1 MSACIIA
8 AWQINPT
15 GKVLN
20 MAKIDYK
27 KEYGDW
33 YTASTSQP
41 KWVELP
47 LLNYLMI
54 DGKGDPNTSPEY
66 QQAVEALYS
75 LAYGLKFKIKKGE
88 AGLDYGVLPL
98 EGLWWVPDM
107 SKFTQTSKED
117 WLWTM
122 MIMQPPFVTPQL
134 VDIVQSEIK
143 RKKDLPA
150 LDLVSFESYTEGQ
163 AAQIMHLGPYAEEA
177 PTIKKL
183 HTFIHS
189 QDYVRHGKHHEIY
202 LGDPRRSAPEKLR
215 TIIRQ
220 PVNTSKK

>member
-1 MSACIIA
+1 MKDCIIED
-8 AWQINPT
+8 WQPEPFSEGT
-15 GKVLN
+15 R

-33 YTASTSQP
+33 FTASTSQP

-47 LLNYLMI
+47 ALNYLMI
-54 DGKGDPNTSPEY
+54 DGKGDPNTSVEY
-66 QQAVEALYS
+66 QQAVEALFA

-88 AGLDYGVLPL
+88 TGLDYGVLPL

-122 MIMQPPFVTPQL
+122 MIMQPACVTPQL
-134 VDIVQSEIK
+134 TATVASEIK
-143 RKKDLPA
+143 RKKNLPS

-163 AAQIMHLGPYAEEA
+163 AAQIMHIGPYSEEA
-177 PTIKKL
+177 PTIEKL

-189 QDYVRHGKHHEIY
+189 QNYVRHGKHHEIY
-202 LGDPRRSAPEKLR
+202 LGDPRLAAPEKLR

-220 PVNTSKK
+220 PVSISTK

>member
-1 MSACIIA
+1 
-8 AWQINPT
+8 
-15 GKVLN
+15 

-54 DGKGDPNTSPEY
+54 DGKGDPNTAPEY

-88 AGLDYGVLPL
+88 TGLDYGVLPL

-122 MIMQPPFVTPQL
+122 MILQPPFVTPRL
-134 VDIVQSEIK
+134 VASVQSEIK
-143 RKKDLPA
+143 KKKNLPA
-150 LDLVSFESYTEGQ
+150 LELVSFESYTEGQ
-163 AAQIMHLGPYAEEA
+163 AAQIMHLGPYSEEA
-177 PTIKKL
+177 PAIEKL

-189 QDYVRHGKHHEIY
+189 QDFVRHGKHHEIY
-202 LGDPRRSAPEKLR
+202 LGDPRTSAPEKLR

-220 PVNTSKK
+220 PVNTTKK